1 MLAIIEEQAANVAT
15 VRDTGDA
22 RFLRMFLP
30 TPFSASGGSG
40 IVIALSASRVA
51 PLSTVS
57 RLSAWP

>member
-1 MLAIIEEQAANVAT
+1 VRVSAPIEMLAIIEEQAANVAT

-40 IVIALSASRVA
+40 GNVGRFM
-51 PLSTVS
+51 VS
-57 RLSAWP
+57 NL